1 MDNSSGPYV
10 SNRNNRDSM
19 FAASNSHLNQ
29 AQSSNNPLPGQNI
42 MMNDMIPQQNGYPQ
56 QNVYPQQN
64 GYPQNQLAP
73 GMFPMQAQPVY
84 PQTVNPMAQQQ
95 INMTVHNSFGQFF
108 FNAHDPNIAK
118 TNVPVKVDSSMH
130 IPIVLLTLVLI
141 GAVVT
146 AIILIPKP
154 ENFNTGLGIVIAG
167 YLIYLIIAICCSD
180 IRGYISNLKKFDDY
194 KKTYD
199 TMVAGRG
206 YFHFWI
212 ECYHYRQVKTKN
224 GTRQ

>member
-1 MDNSSGPYV
+1 
-10 SNRNNRDSM
+10 
-19 FAASNSHLNQ
+19 
-29 AQSSNNPLPGQNI
+29 
-42 MMNDMIPQQNGYPQ
+42 
-56 QNVYPQQN
+56 
-64 GYPQNQLAP
+64 
-73 GMFPMQAQPVY
+73 
-84 PQTVNPMAQQQ
+84 MA
-95 INMTVHNSFGQFF
+95 VHNSFGQFF

-212 ECYHYRQVKTKN
+212 ECYHYRQVKTKK
-224 GTRQ
+224 GTRQRKVVTHTAS